1 MDLFLYDRD
10 LRDERGKRN
19 LQALYSI
26 LKFKFLYPFHAIDLF
41 LYPLKTLKNLFI
53 FSFQGVWKENSA
65 MKWVNA
71 LRTPPE
77 INKLNIQI
85 ISKYNF
91 MHDFSRA
98 MMRFMVH
105 IHRRIQKCIKPLKP
119 ETLILHIKTVKL

>member
-26 LKFKFLYPFHAIDLF
+26 LKFEFLYAFHATDLF

-53 FSFQGVWKENSA
+53 FSFQGVWKETSA

-77 INKLNIQI
+77 INKTQHPNNQEIQL
-85 ISKYNF
+85 
-91 MHDFSRA
+91 HA
-98 MMRFMVH
+98 RFFTRSDE
-105 IHRRIQKCIKPLKP
+105 IHGSHPP
-119 ETLILHIKTVKL
+119 